1 MIVTFLLSSL
11 PEGTQYDSDSESEP
25 PTGTDSYVQYEYGN
39 YGTRYLVRVLSRLEL
54 IEGIRSKNHN

>member
-39 YGTRYLVRVLSRLEL
+39 YGTRYLVRVLSTRTQ
-54 IEGIRSKNHN
+54 